1 MVQGGALINKDIPP
15 YVKAAR
21 EPISY
26 VGLNTVGLHRNGF
39 SNEDIMAINEIYRIL
54 YLSDLNVTNAVRLI
68 EETLPKTKYRDEIVD
83 FVVNSERGVI
93 RSAI

>member
-1 MVQGGALINKDIPP
+1 MLQGGALVNKDIPP

-26 VGLNTVGLHRNGF
+26 VGLNTIGLHRNGF
-39 SNEDIMAINEIYRIL
+39 SNEDIHTISEIYRIL
-54 YLSDLNVTNAVRLI
+54 YLSDLNVTNAIKLI
-68 EETLPKTKYRDEIVD
+68 HETLPESKYRDEITS
-83 FVVNSERGVI
+83 FVENSGRGVI